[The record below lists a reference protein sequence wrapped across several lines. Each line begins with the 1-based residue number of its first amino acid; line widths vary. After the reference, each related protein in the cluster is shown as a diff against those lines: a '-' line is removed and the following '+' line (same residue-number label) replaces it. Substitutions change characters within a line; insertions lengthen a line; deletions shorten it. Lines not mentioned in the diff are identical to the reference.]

1 MKNIKLILT
10 AFATVLMIG
19 TALAQA
25 PQKSAKRGDKM
36 MAMMTEQLDLTE
48 DQVIRITA
56 IQQEYREKM
65 QALRGQNSN
74 VDREAMRAEM
84 QTVKTEQDLAVKSVL
99 SEDQIA
105 KWEILKAERAAN
117 RPANRSQIE
126 RPRGPKTINGKDS
139 ANRAGKLQAALG
151 LSDDQAAALK
161 ALKKTYHADLK
172 ALQTDGT
179 KRKNKKVTKRYHA
192 EIQKILTP
200 EQYEKW
206 TAMRAEKKARKG
218 MKN

>member
-10 AFATVLMIG
+10 VFATVVMMS
-19 TALAQA
+19 AAFAQA
-25 PQKSAKRGDKM
+25 PQKTAKRGDKM

-48 DQVIRITA
+48 DQIIRITA

-74 VDREAMRAEM
+74 PDREAMRAEM
-84 QTVKTEQDLAVKSVL
+84 ERVKTEQDLAVKSVL

-105 KWEILKAERAAN
+105 KWEILKAERVAN
-117 RPANRSQIE
+117 RPTNRSQME
-126 RPRGPKTINGKDS
+126 RPRGPQTVNGKDS
-139 ANRAGKLQAALG
+139 ANRAGKLQAALD
-151 LSDDQAAALK
+151 LSDEQAAALK
-161 ALKKTYHADLK
+161 ALKKTYHADLE

-218 MKN
+218 IK